1 VVTGLIFLVL
11 NLVVLRKKI
20 LLKWSTYLFLPLTGK
35 LEAGTELGKYC
46 SHVLLILDVLLHP
59 EQLPSCRGAQTDL
72 GLRSVGTEQSVLG
85 SRIPHHPCVVRKRR
99 ATNDLGGECKYQLV
113 SSAEEPTDALARH
126 VAVEKHAPVLLS
138 RMQKGG
144 RGPHNINGEDPEMDA
159 CCLPTE
165 GTQAAPAP
173 VLGSSRTD
181 VKMVDGSCRN
191 PAAFDTLGDPPDSF
205 NGYYPAPM
213 STTTPY
219 SRNHGDEI
227 SSKKSGNHS
236 DVLSSD
242 YGSSSQSVVVHTVPG
257 FVAASRSGS
266 EWNLL
271 DALVDLDGVN
281 GEHPEM
287 DACCLPNE
295 GTQAAPAPVLGSSRT
310 DVQMVDGS
318 FHNPAAFDTLGGP
331 PDSFNVYYPAP
342 MSTTTPD
349 SRNHGDE
356 ISNKKSGNHGDI
368 LSSNYGSSSQSV
380 VAHTSPGFTVPAASG
395 SDSEW
400 DPFDA
405 LVDLDDVDVGSG
417 HGW

>member
-1 VVTGLIFLVL
+1 VETELIFLVL
-11 NLVVLRKKI
+11 NLVVLQKKI
-20 LLKWSTYLFLPLTGK
+20 LLKWSTYQFLPLTGK

-46 SHVLLILDVLLHP
+46 SHVLLTLDVLLHL
-59 EQLPSCRGAQTDL
+59 EQLPSRRGAQTDL

-113 SSAEEPTDALARH
+113 SSAEEPTVALAKR

-144 RGPHNINGEDPEMDA
+144 RGPHNI
-159 CCLPTE
+159 
-165 GTQAAPAP
+165 
-173 VLGSSRTD
+173 
-181 VKMVDGSCRN
+181 
-191 PAAFDTLGDPPDSF
+191 
-205 NGYYPAPM
+205 
-213 STTTPY
+213 
-219 SRNHGDEI
+219 
-227 SSKKSGNHS
+227 
-236 DVLSSD
+236 
-242 YGSSSQSVVVHTVPG
+242 
-257 FVAASRSGS
+257 
-266 EWNLL
+266 
-271 DALVDLDGVN
+271 N

-310 DVQMVDGS
+310 DVKMVDDS
-318 FHNPAAFDTLGGP
+318 CRNPAAFDTLGDL

-342 MSTTTPD
+342 MSTTSPD
-349 SRNHGDE
+349 SHNHGDE
-356 ISNKKSGNHGDI
+356 ISSKKSGNHGDI
-368 LSSNYGSSSQSV
+368 LSSDYGSSSPSV

-395 SDSEW
+395 SGSEW

-405 LVDLDDVDVGSG
+405 LVDLDGVDVDSG